1 MTNAIRKFSDRTP
14 RRAFAAVAL
23 LVIAVS
29 TTAGVFLQGHA
40 TAESQDRHIATATE
54 TAKAFTAVT
63 KSVAP
68 AVVFIKATKQTVTTG
83 NMMPDM
89 NGLQGQIPD
98 EMLRRFF
105 GDRLPQSPMPRHS
118 QPMVGEG
125 SGFLISKDGYI
136 LTNNH
141 VVGGANKLE
150 VTLHDGR
157 KMEAKAV
164 GTDERTDVALIKI
177 EGQEL
182 PVLPMGD
189 SDAIEVGEWVLA
201 IGSPFGLT
209 GTVTSGIIS
218 AKGRDGMGITD
229 YENFLQT
236 DAAINPGNSGG
247 PLVNLQG
254 QAVGINTAI
263 ISRSGGYNGI
273 GFAIPMNMA
282 KQICDQLMEHGSVTR
297 GYLGVMIQPLT
308 AELAKSFGLGDVTGV
323 LVGDVSGDGPAARIG
338 LQRGD
343 VIVKFNGEAV
353 KDTTSFRN
361 RVAMVKPETSVNLEV
376 LRDGQSKSFA
386 LQVGKLPETD
396 AVAAIENQSV
406 QSWGLTVQSLD
417 PQLAE
422 KLGVEST
429 QGVVV
434 TQVDPNSVAASAGIQ
449 PGMVIKE
456 VNRKAV
462 TNAREFDEA
471 AKAAQDSD
479 SLLLLVQ
486 TGRPHS
492 IPGLAEDEV
501 RTCLEIAR
509 LVAKRLAGPLSRER
523 ERAGVRTAEV
533 SRTPSGSTP
542 KAIHLL

>member
-1 MTNAIRKFSDRTP
+1 MTNAIRKFSARSP

-23 LVIAVS
+23 LVLAVS
-29 TTAGVFLQGHA
+29 ATAGVFLQGHA
-40 TAESQDRHIATATE
+40 TADTQDPAIATAAE

-63 KSVAP
+63 KTVAP
-68 AVVFIKATKQTVTTG
+68 AVVFIKATKQTMMTG
-83 NMMPDM
+83 NIPGMNGDMPGM

-105 GDRLPQSPMPRHS
+105 GDRLPEFPAPHQQPRPS
-118 QPMVGEG
+118 VGEG

-141 VVGGANKLE
+141 VVGGANRLE
-150 VTLHDGR
+150 VALHDGR
-157 KMEAKAV
+157 KMEAKLV
-164 GTDERTDVALIKI
+164 GTDAHTDVALIKV
-177 EGQEL
+177 EGQDL

-201 IGSPFGLT
+201 VGSPFGLT
-209 GTVTSGIIS
+209 GTVTSGIVS

-263 ISRSGGYNGI
+263 LSSSGGYNGI

-282 KQICDQLMEHGSVTR
+282 KQVCDQLMEHGTVTR
-297 GYLGVMIQPLT
+297 GFLGVIIQPLT
-308 AELAKSFGLGDVTGV
+308 PELAKSFGLGDATGV
-323 LVGDVSGDGPAARIG
+323 LIGDVSSDGPAAKIG

-343 VIVKFNGEAV
+343 VIVKFNGEPV

-361 RVAMVKPETSVNLEV
+361 RVAMITPETSVNLEV
-376 LRDGQSKSFA
+376 LRDGQPKTFS
-386 LQVGKLPETD
+386 LQVGKLPD
-396 AVAAIENQSV
+396 NDSVAAAQTESI

-417 PQLAE
+417 EQLAE

-429 QGVVV
+429 RGVVV
-434 TQVDPNSVAASAGIQ
+434 TEVDPNSVAGSAGMR
-449 PGMVIKE
+449 PGMVITE
-456 VNRKAV
+456 VNRKPV

-471 AKAAQDSD
+471 AKAAKDSD
-479 SLLLLVQ
+479 TLLLLVHLE
-486 TGRPHS
+486 GHS
-492 IPGLAEDEV
+492 RYLALQKT
-501 RTCLEIAR
+501 R
-509 LVAKRLAGPLSRER
+509 
-523 ERAGVRTAEV
+523 
-533 SRTPSGSTP
+533 
-542 KAIHLL
+542 